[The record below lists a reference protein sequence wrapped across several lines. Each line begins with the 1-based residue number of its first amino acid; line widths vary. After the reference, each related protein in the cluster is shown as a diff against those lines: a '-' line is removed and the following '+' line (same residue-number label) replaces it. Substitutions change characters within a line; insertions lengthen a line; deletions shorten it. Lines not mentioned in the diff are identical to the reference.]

1 MRHRRQGFDVA
12 RQVMKARGELT
23 AHQEERFRRVA
34 STLGLDAPVQELKS
48 A

>member
-12 RQVMKARGELT
+12 RLVMKSRGELT
-23 AHQEERFRRVA
+23 PSQEERFRRVA
-34 STLGLDAPVQELKS
+34 SILGLDAPVQELKS